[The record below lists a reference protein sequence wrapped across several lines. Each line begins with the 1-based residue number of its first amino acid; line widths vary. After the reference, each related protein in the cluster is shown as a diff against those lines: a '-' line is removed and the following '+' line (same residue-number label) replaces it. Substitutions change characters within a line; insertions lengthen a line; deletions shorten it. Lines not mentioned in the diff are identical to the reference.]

1 MNTHLWVFF
10 IEEVK
15 ALDGQIYVIYI
26 GFIHDVTCKIEML
39 STITNKFIVVI
50 SVSKK
55 KNGRI
60 HDLFGTIKLV
70 VVSFVNLIWSILFCS
85 QFQR

>member
-26 GFIHDVTCKIEML
+26 GFIHDVTCKI
-39 STITNKFIVVI
+39 
-50 SVSKK
+50 
-55 KNGRI
+55 
-60 HDLFGTIKLV
+60 
-70 VVSFVNLIWSILFCS
+70 
-85 QFQR
+85 

>member
-39 STITNKFIVVI
+39 STLTNKLIVVI
-50 SVSKK
+50 SVN
-55 KNGRI
+55 KNKMGEFI
-60 HDLFGTIKLV
+60 IYSAPSNGWLLA
-70 VVSFVNLIWSILFCS
+70 LSI
-85 QFQR
+85 